1 MPQFKKEKEPLM
13 RKTLAKVALALA
25 VMVGFAA
32 VAAAE
37 ETTFTGKIMCAKCTL
52 KKADATKCQDVLV
65 VKSGDKTAEYYV
77 EKNAVAEK
85 FGHVCG
91 GEKAAVVT
99 GAVSEKDGKAWIAPS
114 KMEEPKS

>member
-1 MPQFKKEKEPLM
+1 MKSLSV
-13 RKTLAKVALALA
+13 LGLALAL
-25 VMVGFAA
+25 VVGFAMVTSA
-32 VAAAE
+32 SE
-37 ETTFTGKIMCAKCTL
+37 EKTLSGNVMCAKCTL

-65 VKSGDKTAEYYV
+65 VKDGDKTAEYYV

-99 GAVSEKDGKAWIAPS
+99 GAVSEKDGKKWIAPS
-114 KMEEPKS
+114 KMEETKS